1 MNLKKKNVSNLILN
15 KEYVD
20 FILILFKINGNLDS
34 RECGNIKIFNK
45 MFSLNN
51 TDNNIE
57 VDIMYKPLYFDIFN
71 ELASYQENTKFKRY
85 QYDVHSY
92 SIQTLNETY
101 NFPIIDEHEKI
112 RYFYKAPADFYQF
125 GAYLSKINYLNS
137 IKVSTDSFKE
147 IAFNSLG
154 TMCIIIRLIYPF
166 ILLLKDIIKFYCCEI
181 KKRKPLKE
189 NEINVGNKN
198 LELSEVNV

>member
-1 MNLKKKNVSNLILN
+1 MTKKH
-15 KEYVD
+15 
-20 FILILFKINGNLDS
+20 
-34 RECGNIKIFNK
+34 
-45 MFSLNN
+45 
-51 TDNNIE
+51 IE
-57 VDIMYKPLYFDIFN
+57 VDTMYKPLYFNIFN

-92 SIQTLNETY
+92 LIQTLNETY

-154 TMCIIIRLIYPF
+154 TMCFIIQLIYPF